1 MSIQVIASDLD
12 NSSLAES
19 LVLLLN
25 EYAMDQM
32 GGSKELSTYTK
43 NNLVASIKNRPDFFS
58 FLAFDENKPVGLLNA
73 IENFSTFQ
81 CKPIMN
87 IHDVYVINGYRGK
100 GLSRKLFLAI
110 EALAKERGC
119 CKMTLEVLQHNK
131 IARQAYENFGY
142 QGNMFFM
149 EKNITNS

>member
-1 MSIQVIASDLD
+1 MSTDAISCNLN
-12 NSSLAES
+12 NSLHAES
-19 LVLLLN
+19 LILLLN
-25 EYAMDQM
+25 EYALDQM
-32 GGSKELSTYTK
+32 GGSKELTSYTK
-43 NNLVASIKNRPDFFS
+43 NNLVATIKKRPDFFS
-58 FLAFDENKPVGLLNA
+58 FLVFEKNKAIGLLNA

-87 IHDVYVINGYRGK
+87 IHDVYVTHEYRGK
-100 GLSRKLFLAI
+100 GISRKLFFAV
-110 EALAKERGC
+110 ESLAKERDC

-149 EKNITNS
+149 EKNITYT